1 MSNTCIP
8 LLRCF
13 FYINPEFDSISLI
26 LARAIE
32 QRVPFFLGNVFVSVI
47 SKGWNLNLGCC
58 ILAPKVASKQNKVI
72 LSSHSNYYQY
82 TMIRF
87 GAGTSVASYGR
98 ELCRLSGSGVTN
110 NSKWGGGPGSN
121 PGPTRY
127 KADVLSITL

>member
-1 MSNTCIP
+1 MFASGGSGVK
-8 LLRCF
+8 RAV
-13 FYINPEFDSISLI
+13 LI
-26 LARAIE
+26 MN
-32 QRVPFFLGNVFVSVI
+32 VP
-47 SKGWNLNLGCC
+47 
-58 ILAPKVASKQNKVI
+58 
-72 LSSHSNYYQY
+72 HYYQY

-87 GAGTSVASYGR
+87 GAGTSVASFGQ